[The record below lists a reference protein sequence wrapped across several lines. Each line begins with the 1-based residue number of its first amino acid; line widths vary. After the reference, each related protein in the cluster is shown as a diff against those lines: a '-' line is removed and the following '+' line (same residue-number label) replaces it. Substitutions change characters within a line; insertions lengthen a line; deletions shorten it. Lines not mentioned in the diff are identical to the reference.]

1 VSAPAQNDDRRPVG
15 PPVDAKPALP
25 PGKATLAGRYAILE
39 RLNAARHGPALWDEF
54 KGRDDLWAYSS
65 QGPFTDAATFNA
77 WLAQRA
83 ALEDPFYFTVQDR
96 NGRARGVATFM
107 EIRPAMR
114 VIEVGH
120 IVYGPSLQQTPLATE
135 AQFLLARYA
144 FETLG
149 YRRYE
154 WKCDALNAAS
164 RRSAERFG
172 FTFEGIFRQHMILK
186 GRSRDTAWF
195 SMLDRE
201 WPRAKAAFEHWLAPA
216 NFDAQGRQLERLT
229 DIRARIRE

>member
-1 VSAPAQNDDRRPVG
+1 VSVPVQNDGRRPVG
-15 PPVDAKPALP
+15 PPVDNKPALP
-25 PGKATLAGRYAILE
+25 PGKVTLAGRHTILE
-39 RLNAARHGPALWDEF
+39 RLNAARHGPALWDAF
-54 KGRDDLWAYSS
+54 KGQEDLWTYSS
-65 QGPFTDAATFNA
+65 QGPFADATAFNA

-83 ALEDPFYFTVQDR
+83 TLDDPFYFTIQDR
-96 NGRARGVATFM
+96 NGRALGVATFM

-120 IVYGPSLQQTPLATE
+120 IVYGPSLQRTPLATE

-164 RRSAERFG
+164 CRAAERFG
-172 FTFEGIFRQHMILK
+172 FTFEGIFRKHMILK

-195 SMLDRE
+195 SMLDSE
-201 WPRAKAAFEHWLAPA
+201 WPRAKAAFEQWLAPA
-216 NFDAQGRQLERLT
+216 NFDAEGRQRQRLS
-229 DIRARIRE
+229 DIRKAV

>member
-1 VSAPAQNDDRRPVG
+1 VSVPVQNDGRRPVG
-15 PPVDAKPALP
+15 PPVDNKPALP
-25 PGKATLAGRYAILE
+25 PGKVTLAGRHTILE
-39 RLNAARHGPALWDEF
+39 RLNAARHGPALWDAF
-54 KGRDDLWAYSS
+54 KGREDLWTYSS
-65 QGPFTDAATFNA
+65 QGPFADAAAFNA

-83 ALEDPFYFTVQDR
+83 ALEDPFYFTILDR
-96 NGRARGVATFM
+96 NGRALGVATFM
-107 EIRPAMR
+107 EIRPTMR

-120 IVYGPSLQQTPLATE
+120 IVYGPSLQRTPLATE

-164 RRSAERFG
+164 RRAAERFG

-195 SMLDRE
+195 SMLDSE
-201 WPRAKAAFEHWLAPA
+201 WPRAKAAFERWLAPA
-216 NFDAQGRQLERLT
+216 NFDAEGRQRERLS
-229 DIRARIRE
+229 DIRKAV

>member
-1 VSAPAQNDDRRPVG
+1 VNEPRRSGGGLPVG
-15 PPVDAKPALP
+15 PSVDTREAAKP
-25 PGKATLAGRYAILE
+25 GKVTLAGRHAILE

-54 KGRDDLWAYSS
+54 KGRDELWTYSS
-65 QGPFTDAATFNA
+65 QGPFADGAAFTA
-77 WLAQRA
+77 WLTQRA
-83 ALEDPFYFTVQDR
+83 ALEDPFYFTILNR
-96 NGRARGVATFM
+96 NGRALGVATLM

-120 IVYGPSLQQTPLATE
+120 IVYGPRLQHSTLATE

-154 WKCDALNAAS
+154 WKCDALNVAS
-164 RRSAERFG
+164 RRAAERLG
-172 FTFEGIFRQHMILK
+172 FTLEGVFRQHMILK

-195 SMLDRE
+195 SMLDSE
-201 WPRAKAAFEHWLAPA
+201 WPRLRTAFETWLAPD
-216 NFDAQGRQLERLT
+216 NFDTGGQQRRRLA
-229 DIRARIRE
+229 DIRNSL

>member
-1 VSAPAQNDDRRPVG
+1 VSAPAQNESRRPIG
-15 PPVDAKPALP
+15 PPVDSKPASP
-25 PGKATLAGRYAILE
+25 PGKVALAGRYAILE
-39 RLNAARHGPALWDEF
+39 RLNAARHGPALWDAF
-54 KGRDDLWAYSS
+54 KGRDDLWTYSS
-65 QGPFTDAATFNA
+65 QGPFADAGAFNA

-83 ALEDPFYFTVQDR
+83 ALEDPFYFTIQDR
-96 NGRARGVATFM
+96 NGRAFGVATLM

-135 AQFLLARYA
+135 AQFLLARYV

-164 RRSAERFG
+164 RRAAERFG
-172 FTFEGIFRQHMILK
+172 FAFEGIFRQHMINK
-186 GRSRDTAWF
+186 GHNRDTAWF
-195 SMLDRE
+195 SMLDSE
-201 WPRAKAAFEHWLAPA
+201 WPRVKAAFEQWLSPA
-216 NFDAQGRQLERLT
+216 NFDAQGRQKQRLA
-229 DIRARIRE
+229 DIRAVI

>member
-1 VSAPAQNDDRRPVG
+1 MSLYAQNDERRPVG
-15 PPVDAKPALP
+15 PPVDVRPALL
-25 PGKATLAGRYAILE
+25 PGKVTLAGRHTILE
-39 RLNAARHGPALWDEF
+39 RLNAARHGPALWDAF
-54 KGRDDLWAYSS
+54 RGRNELWTYSS
-65 QGPFTDAATFNA
+65 QGPFSDVATFNA
-77 WLAQRA
+77 WLAQRSV
-83 ALEDPFYFTVQDR
+83 LEDPFYFSILDR
-96 NGRARGVATFM
+96 NGRALGVATLM

-120 IVYGPSLQQTPLATE
+120 IVYGLALQRTPLATD

-164 RRSAERFG
+164 RRAAERLG

-195 SMLDRE
+195 SMLDSE
-201 WPRAKAAFEHWLAPA
+201 WLRAKEAFEQWLAPA
-216 NFDAQGRQLERLT
+216 NFDAAGRQRRRLAE
-229 DIRARIRE
+229 IRAAIS

>member
-1 VSAPAQNDDRRPVG
+1 MSVPVQNDGRRPVG
-15 PPVDAKPALP
+15 PPVDNKPALP
-25 PGKATLAGRYAILE
+25 PGKVTLAGRHTILE
-39 RLNAARHGPALWDEF
+39 RLNAARHGPALWDAF
-54 KGRDDLWAYSS
+54 KGREDLWTYSS
-65 QGPFTDAATFNA
+65 QGPFADAVAFNA

-83 ALEDPFYFTVQDR
+83 TLEDPFYFTILDR
-96 NGRARGVATFM
+96 NGRALGVATFM
-107 EIRPAMR
+107 EIRPTMR

-120 IVYGPSLQQTPLATE
+120 IVYGPSLQRTPLATE

-164 RRSAERFG
+164 CRAAERFG

-195 SMLDRE
+195 SMLDSE
-201 WPRAKAAFEHWLAPA
+201 WPRAKAAFERWLAPA
-216 NFDAQGRQLERLT
+216 NFDAEGRQRQRLS
-229 DIRARIRE
+229 DIRNAV